1 MFAARRTSRK
11 MLMKTSCKTQRFT
24 VAFLIAAGG
33 LVIPADAHTVRS
45 RPTSGIVEELDV
57 HTRTVKLLPV
67 NGQASREL
75 ALTCQTKFIQN
86 QHFAPANDLMVG
98 TSAVFYYRRPFFG
111 RPFVTKVVWSKGD

>member
-1 MFAARRTSRK
+1 
-11 MLMKTSCKTQRFT
+11 MLMRTSCKAQLFT
-24 VAFLIAAGG
+24 VAFLVAASG

-45 RPTSGIVEELDV
+45 RPTSGIVEALDV
-57 HTRTVKLLPV
+57 HTRTVKFLPV

-86 QHFAPANDLMVG
+86 QHFAPTNDLMVG

-111 RPFVTKVVWSKGD
+111 RPFVTKVVWVKSD